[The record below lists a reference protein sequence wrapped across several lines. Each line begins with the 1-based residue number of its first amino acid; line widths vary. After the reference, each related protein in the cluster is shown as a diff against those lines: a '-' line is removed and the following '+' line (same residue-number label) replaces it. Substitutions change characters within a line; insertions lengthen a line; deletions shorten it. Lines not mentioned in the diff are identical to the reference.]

1 MRITL
6 NNNIYNSYTQV
17 KNNKTKNGMTNSVSF
32 GGPEKI
38 ERVFLQNGQNIT
50 SKAVSNMNKVL
61 VMQNGKH
68 DYNSVAEETSSPI
81 TQESENK
88 SVTKLIGPKY
98 DEKTNKL
105 VYCNMVVYSGL
116 LVNSEGKVNGTKTES
131 YTDVEYYKNGNFKSS
146 NLHIERKSKSLLGK
160 EGKIKYDETSD
171 KMKFHE
177 NGNLSSCEHKLSAE
191 TKYGTD
197 NKIINR
203 TEENYDDITCYENGN
218 YKFIGQKQVIESKFD
233 ANENLVSKTNKTL
246 KNLKFD
252 NDGTLISYDE

>member
-38 ERVFLQNGQNIT
+38 ERVFLQNGQNIA

-68 DYNSVAEETSSPI
+68 DYNSAAEETSSPI

-88 SVTKLIGPKY
+88 SVTKLIRPKY
-98 DEKTNKL
+98 DKKTNKL
-105 VYCNMVVYSGL
+105 VHCNMVVYSGL

-146 NLHIERKSKSLLGK
+146 NGFIEHKYLFDKEEIIRYSENLG
-160 EGKIKYDETSD
+160 

-177 NGNLSSCEHKLSAE
+177 NGNLSSCEHKHSME

-197 NKIINR
+197 DKKINR
-203 TEENYDDITCYENGN
+203 SEENYDDIKCYENGN

>member
-32 GGPEKI
+32 DGPKKI
-38 ERVFLQNGQNIT
+38 ERVFLQNGQNIA

-68 DYNSVAEETSSPI
+68 DYNSAAEETSSPI

-88 SVTKLIGPKY
+88 SVTKLIRPKY
-98 DEKTNKL
+98 DKKTNKL
-105 VYCNMVVYSGL
+105 VHCNMVVYSGL

-146 NLHIERKSKSLLGK
+146 NLHMEHKSLLGK
-160 EGKIKYDETSD
+160 EGKIIYDETSN

-233 ANENLVSKTNKTL
+233 ANGNLLSETNKTL

>member
-38 ERVFLQNGQNIT
+38 ERVFLQNGQNIA

-81 TQESENK
+81 ALGPENK
-88 SVTKLIGPKY
+88 SVTKLIKPKY

-105 VYCNMVVYSGL
+105 VYCDLVASSEVF
-116 LVNSEGKVNGTKTES
+116 VNSEGKVNGNKTES

-146 NLHIERKSKSLLGK
+146 NLHMEHKSLLGK
-160 EGKIKYDETSD
+160 EGKIIYDETSN

-197 NKIINR
+197 YKKINR
-203 TEENYDDITCYENGN
+203 SEENYDDITCYENGN